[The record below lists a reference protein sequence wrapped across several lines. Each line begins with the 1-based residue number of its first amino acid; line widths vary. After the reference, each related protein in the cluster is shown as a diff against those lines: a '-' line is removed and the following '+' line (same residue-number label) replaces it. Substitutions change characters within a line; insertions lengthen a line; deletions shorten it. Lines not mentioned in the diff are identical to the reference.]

1 MGDGLIVEAGRTSR
15 RPASDGLCVLPPIA
29 VELTDDVYAR
39 AVTALAQI
47 MAAQWNSQ
55 LEVTEQEARPVR
67 APSSAGVSDLK

>member
-1 MGDGLIVEAGRTSR
+1 M
-15 RPASDGLCVLPPIA
+15 
-29 VELTDDVYAR
+29 ELTDDVYAR